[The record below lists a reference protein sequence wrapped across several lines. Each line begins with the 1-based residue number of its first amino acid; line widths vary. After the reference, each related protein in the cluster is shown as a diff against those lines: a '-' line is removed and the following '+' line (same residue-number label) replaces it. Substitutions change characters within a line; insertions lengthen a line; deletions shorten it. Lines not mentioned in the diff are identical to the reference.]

1 MHKIGKKAQKKY
13 RKEVLER
20 SAIGIILVLFAL
32 MTYGL
37 FFLANRG
44 QSAKSRETDA
54 IPEQLM
60 ESYGM
65 APEAASLAVS
75 PDPAPAEAVA
85 SGVTD
90 GTVLGDESTS
100 EVSEET
106 SQPQETTPPVLTAAA
121 ITITLLNGNGV
132 SGVAGSIADRLS
144 EAGFQVKTDNAEN
157 WEYGAN
163 EIFFTTE
170 NREKAE
176 MVLAQYAYAG
186 WIIHEEQYLGQETD
200 ILIIL
205 GSDYSEL

>member
-1 MHKIGKKAQKKY
+1 
-13 RKEVLER
+13 
-20 SAIGIILVLFAL
+20 
-32 MTYGL
+32 
-37 FFLANRG
+37 
-44 QSAKSRETDA
+44 
-54 IPEQLM
+54 
-60 ESYGM
+60 
-65 APEAASLAVS
+65 
-75 PDPAPAEAVA
+75 DPAPAEAVA